1 MKTSRVQH
9 KISPHLRKLIFLTI
23 GSFAIGLLFF
33 YGIEWCYIIFF
44 QPVSSLSDWSLLGGF
59 TSMVSLALVAGGLT
73 FAGYE
78 YISKEN
84 AKAREEAKL
93 SYDIY
98 KAIFD
103 KLTAPEQE
111 AARRWI
117 LKNIE
122 AWKDGENIAAW
133 YQKTQAKIMERQ
145 PGYGKSLPE
154 GHAAVKLTLNC
165 FDYIGYVAE
174 HYWNIDN
181 DSLDWISPPIA
192 KVWKLLGPYVAQV
205 RKVKEVSDYYVSADN
220 FGKRCIEWRVK
231 NGLPDEKIVP
241 SALV

>member
-1 MKTSRVQH
+1 MKTNRVQH
-9 KISPHLRKLIFLTI
+9 KNSTHLRKLISLI
-23 GSFAIGLLFF
+23 LGSFAIGLLFF
-33 YGIEWCYIIFF
+33 LGIGWCYMKFS
-44 QPVSSLSDWSLLGGF
+44 QPVSTLSDWGQLGEF
-59 TSMVSLALVAGGLT
+59 TSLISLALVVGGLT

-84 AKAREEAKL
+84 AKTREEAKL

-122 AWKDGENIAAW
+122 AWKDGEDIAVW

-145 PGYGKSLPE
+145 PGDEKNLPE

-174 HYWNIDN
+174 HHWNIDN

-205 RKVKEVSDYYVSADN
+205 RNVKGASDYYVSADN
-220 FGKRCIEWRVK
+220 FGKRCIEWRAK

-241 SALV
+241 SAQV

>member
-1 MKTSRVQH
+1 MKTSQVHQ
-9 KISPHLRKLIFLTI
+9 KISPHLLKLILLTL

-33 YGIEWCYIIFF
+33 LGIGWCYMKFL
-44 QPVSSLSDWSLLGGF
+44 QPVSNLSDWGLLGGF
-59 TSMVSLALVAGGLT
+59 TSLISLALVAGGLT

-117 LKNIE
+117 LQNIK
-122 AWKDGENIAAW
+122 AWKDEEDIAAW
-133 YQKTQAKIMERQ
+133 YQKTQAKIMECQ
-145 PGYGKSLPE
+145 PGDGESLPE
-154 GHAAVKLTLNC
+154 GNAAVKLTLNC
-165 FDYIGYVAE
+165 FDYIRYVAE
-174 HYWNIDN
+174 HYWKTDN

-205 RKVKEVSDYYVSADN
+205 RKVKEAGDYYVSADN

-241 SALV
+241 SGQV

>member
-9 KISPHLRKLIFLTI
+9 KISPHLNTLIYLTI
-23 GSFAIGLLFF
+23 FSIAIGLLFF
-33 YGIEWCYIIFF
+33 LVIGWCYMKYL
-44 QPVSSLSDWSLLGGF
+44 QPVSNQSDWGLLGGF
-59 TSMVSLALVAGGLT
+59 TSLISLALVAGGLT

-84 AKAREEAKL
+84 AKTREEAKL

-98 KAIFD
+98 KAISD

-117 LKNIE
+117 LQNIE
-122 AWKDGENIAAW
+122 AWKDGEDIAAW
-133 YQKTQAKIMERQ
+133 YQKTQAKIMECQ
-145 PGYGKSLPE
+145 PGDGKSLPD

-165 FDYIGYVAE
+165 FDYIGFVAE

-205 RKVKEVSDYYVSADN
+205 REVKGASDYYVSADK
-220 FGKRCIEWRVK
+220 FGKQCIEWRVN

-241 SALV
+241 SGQV